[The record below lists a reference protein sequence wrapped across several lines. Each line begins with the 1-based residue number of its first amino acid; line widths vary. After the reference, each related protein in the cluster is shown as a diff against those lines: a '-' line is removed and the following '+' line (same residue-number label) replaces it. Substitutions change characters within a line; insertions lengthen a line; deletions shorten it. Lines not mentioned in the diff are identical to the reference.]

1 VSVDPTQVTPPPPSP
16 DGSTPPPNGAEV
28 DPLAGKTVEDVDRDW
43 RYRVGQKDRAHA
55 AAEQALR
62 DQIAS
67 LEAQNKARGQQA
79 GGQSSGQAPATG
91 EDPQLAFL
99 REQLA
104 TAKQETEA
112 ERKLRIVETRRA
124 KYPHLSKQ
132 VGNDTSIFEADEAT
146 LARLNAQLDDE
157 ANVSPLAP
165 TSPRKGAP
173 APAKNVNDMTKAEL
187 EAEMKRQLERGDHQR
202 Q

>member
-1 VSVDPTQVTPPPPSP
+1 MSVDPTQVTPPPPSP
-16 DGSTPPPNGAEV
+16 DGSTPPPANGAEV
-28 DPLAGKTVEDVDRDW
+28 DPYAGKTVEEIDRDW

-62 DQIAS
+62 DEIAS
-67 LEAQNKARGQQA
+67 LKQQRQA
-79 GGQSSGQAPATG
+79 PAPGNGQSSGQVPQG
-91 EDPQLAFL
+91 EDPRYRALS
-99 REQLA
+99 EQLA
-104 TAKQETEA
+104 AAQKETAE
-112 ERKLRIVETRRA
+112 ERRLRIVETRRA

-165 TSPRKGAP
+165 TSPRKTAP
-173 APAKNVNDMTKAEL
+173 AQPKDINSMSKADL
-187 EAEMKRQLERGDHQR
+187 EAELKRSVERGDHHR
-202 Q
+202 